1 MKKSAQYNSNT
12 VAWNTKDIA
21 VGSTLEGQ
29 YVAVETFEGKFGET
43 TKYVIR
49 TADGTDFGV
58 YGSASINRQMKNVKL
73 YSQVWITY
81 KGVEETK
88 NGRTVKVYDIE
99 YDDAIE
105 LI

>member
-12 VAWNTKDIA
+12 TAWNTKELA

-29 YVAVETFEGKFGET
+29 YVAVEQFEGKFGLT

-58 YGSASINRQMKNVKL
+58 YGSASIDRQMKNVKL

-81 KGVEETK
+81 KGVEQTK

-99 YDDAIE
+99 YDDAVD